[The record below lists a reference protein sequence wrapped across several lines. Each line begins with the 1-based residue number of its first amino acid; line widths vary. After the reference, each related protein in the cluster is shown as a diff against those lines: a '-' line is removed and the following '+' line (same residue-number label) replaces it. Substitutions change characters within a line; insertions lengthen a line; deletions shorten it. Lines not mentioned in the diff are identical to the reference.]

1 MEPLEPAAKRM
12 TAHFKKVSG
21 PSPNQ
26 LSGHIKGL
34 EHADLSKRYLAI
46 SGYHKARDFAL
57 LELTGNIDTY
67 QVALLMLKGRCDSFW
82 LHLYFQNWLVL

>member
-1 MEPLEPAAKRM
+1 MNLSKEDFMWNPPEPAAKRM

-46 SGYHKARDFAL
+46 SGYQKARDFAL

-67 QVALLMLKGRCDSFW
+67 QVTVLM
-82 LHLYFQNWLVL
+82 